1 MQLLLELNQTD
12 IDILTENVNGKKS
25 YYIEGKFLSGDTKNR
40 NGRVYPKSVL
50 EGAVNK
56 FREDYINQ
64 NRSVGELNHS
74 PGFTVN
80 LDKVS
85 HIIESLTFHGA
96 DVYGKARV
104 IDTPNGKILK
114 TLIDE
119 NYKPGVSS
127 RGMGKV
133 NKARGNMV
141 EEFLMSTVDVVSDPS
156 GFDCYVKG
164 LSESIEWKFVDGE
177 WMPVDLQESFDQITK
192 KEKNLIILERF
203 ERLLS
208 NIK

>member
-1 MQLLLELNQTD
+1 MQLLLELNQND
-12 IDILTENVNGKKS
+12 VEILTESVDGKKN
-25 YYIEGKFLSGDTKNR
+25 YFIEGRFLSGDRKNR

-50 EGAVNK
+50 EGAVDK
-56 FREDYINQ
+56 YRDEYIKQ

-85 HIIESLTFHGA
+85 HIIESLSFHGS

-133 NKARGNMV
+133 NKNRGNIV

-164 LSESIEWKFVDGE
+164 LSESVDWRFVDGE
-177 WMPVDLQESFDQITK
+177 WVPVDLEESFDQIAK